1 MSAPSAPP
9 KLRILAYGVETKGL
23 QAPAAP
29 IPSSRYSVEFA
40 PHNHAARFQ
49 EFDGVIVFQGTFE
62 SFERV
67 PWRYNSS
74 RLKHHCQRDELDKRT
89 KEAMA
94 LFERGGFICVLLTDP
109 FIDSDEGRD
118 LRETDLSKRLLISA
132 HRNPFSTRMAII
144 RSKVDELG
152 KFFKL
157 FGAAWSSLYAKD
169 GDEQA
174 IKTLAAAGNRSV
186 SVVIDGRMFAVPT
199 LIPRET
205 EVEEYFTLL
214 ADGVVSL
221 WERLR
226 NELPEWAGEYRF
238 PEETGILAKRQQL
251 TDELCGVDEQLD
263 GLSRLKRVL
272 ATQSD
277 VLVDAVMEVFDK
289 GLSLKSKREESFRE
303 DLVLLDAP
311 GDTIALAEVKGVSRG
326 VTREHVNQADSHR
339 ERNGL
344 PPTFPSLLIV
354 NTNMRNSTCVADKDQ
369 NVAAEQIEHAAR
381 NNVLILRTLDL
392 LNLASLHLSGEL
404 KAEDVVRL
412 LTTTSGWLRVGDTA
426 DILTS

>member
-1 MSAPSAPP
+1 
-9 KLRILAYGVETKGL
+9 
-23 QAPAAP
+23 
-29 IPSSRYSVEFA
+29 
-40 PHNHAARFQ
+40 
-49 EFDGVIVFQGTFE
+49 
-62 SFERV
+62 
-67 PWRYNSS
+67 
-74 RLKHHCQRDELDKRT
+74 
-89 KEAMA
+89 MA